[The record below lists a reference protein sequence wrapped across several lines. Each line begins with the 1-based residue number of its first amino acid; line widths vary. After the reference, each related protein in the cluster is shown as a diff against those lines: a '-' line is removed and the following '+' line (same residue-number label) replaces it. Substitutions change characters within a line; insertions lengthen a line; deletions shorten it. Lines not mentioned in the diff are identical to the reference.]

1 MPKQPAT
8 NQPATN
14 AETATTDDTTDLTSA
29 LQRLADRAV
38 RGRHVHGVLFGVESD
53 DGSSRVR
60 VAAGDAR
67 ADAPYAIASITKM
80 FTAAIVLRL
89 VDEGR
94 LRLEEPVGALLPDL
108 ELTGLH
114 RHRGVD
120 RTDDL
125 SVHHL
130 LHQTSG
136 LADYWNGGM
145 EQQLA
150 RGEDRAYSIQDTID
164 LARDAGAEFPPGDR
178 DGRRSAYSDT
188 NFQLLTAI
196 IESVTGRSYA
206 DEVHDRIVLPLGLTS
221 TYVVA
226 GDADCP
232 APLTLRHGD
241 RVLSIPRALESER
254 GAGSVVSS
262 LDDQLRFSRA
272 WHGGEL
278 FSGGLR
284 RAAPHWNQVIFFA
297 LGYGHGVMRYRLPRW
312 MTGRAVPEM
321 MGHSG
326 STGSFLFRI
335 PDLGCHVAGS
345 FNQFGDTAR
354 PFRLLPRLA
363 RTIATAQQTSIS
375 PG

>member
-1 MPKQPAT
+1 MPKRPST
-8 NQPATN
+8 NQPTTDP
-14 AETATTDDTTDLTSA
+14 ETAPTDDTADLTTA

-38 RGRHVHGVLFGVESD
+38 RGRHVHGVLLGVESD

-60 VAAGDAR
+60 VAAGDAH

-94 LRLEEPVGALLPDL
+94 LRLDDPVLALLPDL
-108 ELTGLH
+108 DLAGLH
-114 RHRGVD
+114 RHRGID

-125 SVHHL
+125 SVGHL

-136 LADYWNGGM
+136 LADYWNGGI

-150 RGEDRAYSIQDTID
+150 HGEDRAYSIQDTVD

-196 IESVTGRSYA
+196 VESVTGRTYA
-206 DEVHDRIVLPLGLTS
+206 DEVHERIVLPLDLAS
-221 TYVVA
+221 TYLVA
-226 GDADCP
+226 AGTDRP

-241 RVLSIPRALESER
+241 RALSIPQALESER

-262 LDDQLRFSRA
+262 IDDQLRFSRA
-272 WHGGEL
+272 WHGSEL
-278 FSGGLR
+278 FAGGLR

-297 LGYGHGVMRYRLPRW
+297 LAYGHGVMRYRLPRW

-326 STGSFLFRI
+326 STGSFLFHI

-345 FNQFGDTAR
+345 FNQFGDTSR

-363 RTIATAQQTSIS
+363 RVVATTQQTSIS